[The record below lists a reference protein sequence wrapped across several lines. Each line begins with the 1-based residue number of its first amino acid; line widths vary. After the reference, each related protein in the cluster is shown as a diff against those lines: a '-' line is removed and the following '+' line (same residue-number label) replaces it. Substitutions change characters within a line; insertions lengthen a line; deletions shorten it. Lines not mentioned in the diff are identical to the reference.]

1 MNTLILYNNK
11 KCIEISYDK
20 DDIDKNKLDISILAQ
35 YIVDEDMGPRK
46 KSEYLDGIWDNNDDN
61 LLRLFFGRKIFM

>member
-20 DDIDKNKLDISILAQ
+20 DDIDKNKAIELASD
-35 YIVDEDMGPRK
+35 Y
-46 KSEYLDGIWDNNDDN
+46 GI
-61 LLRLFFGRKIFM
+61 